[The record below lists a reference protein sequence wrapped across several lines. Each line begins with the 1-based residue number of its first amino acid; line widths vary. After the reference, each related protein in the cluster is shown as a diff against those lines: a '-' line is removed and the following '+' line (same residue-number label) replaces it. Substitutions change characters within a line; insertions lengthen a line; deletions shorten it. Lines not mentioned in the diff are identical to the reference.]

1 MDSRSRWLESIAAVN
16 SGLESV
22 KCNVL
27 LACHDHQLVET
38 VANRVL
44 CFNADGTVTDYRT
57 DYDTYLEKTAAHEAE
72 A

>member
-1 MDSRSRWLESIAAVN
+1 M
-16 SGLESV
+16 
-22 KCNVL
+22 L

-57 DYDTYLEKTAAHEAE
+57 KITTPTWEKTAAHEAE